1 MSTNY
6 LDDLEEILNQK
17 PPQNYFMDFMEWFA
31 EMNNDT
37 INKFIKRANLRTIQ
51 KLAECNIKTFTNT
64 SIEFIKD
71 VASKYLSDFISTDT
85 VKKWDHTTPVFI
97 SAQTGSGKSY
107 FIQHTLLDMLVDS
120 NPYQKNSVLLLSNR
134 IALNR
139 QFKIQLADLL
149 VSLTGDV
156 EYKKAMEKFY
166 TVQGIDKFCYQFG
179 IITACSYHQLFEN
192 KSIDLS
198 GFKYIICDECHFFTA
213 DSLFNPNTNEIL
225 KRIVREGNNA
235 VRIYMSATPEIA
247 FQPIVWA
254 EVKYFNKLLF
264 NKIQNWY
271 DFYKEDP
278 NLQMQQVYNPFF
290 NLDREIS
297 ERTDEQ
303 LSYDLECKRT
313 ILFYYLNR
321 NYDYLTDIFSYSKTN
336 ELIECITAS
345 NEKWLIFV
353 HSQNEGY
360 TLKNLLAE
368 QSIDSVFISRQT
380 VESDPNAQAE
390 YNFIIENEALSQRVV
405 IATSILDNGINIK
418 NDTLTELQD
427 KTLNIVINSFDRTQF
442 LQMLGRIRVN
452 PDDHI
457 SFFIKKYSFN
467 DLKNMLLKNV
477 DALLT
482 RLANDFHSVPIKKET
497 FDKQIF
503 RFTESP
509 EIFSEYNPCAI
520 YQLIDNIILL
530 LNTIRLNEPDFCVKF
545 TNDDKQALKTDIYHY
560 YHWKK
565 GSCQPWSKHVFDILE
580 TPSGWIKREKNAH
593 RLKTNWSSGF
603 YRTFVRADDDFEKA
617 YGSSLDDT
625 IHNYLTKKLEL
636 EVDLPDDLSEPLCVQ
651 LQWINKN
658 LSDVKPISY
667 FKQKVHKF
675 NFAHSTSTDSFEEI
689 ILNYCVTETEIDNH
703 RTGSQKKYV
712 NKTFLE
718 QHGILK
724 GSSLEKMFSDKFF
737 NGKPLGDVLRE
748 NLTTTLTLDDTNKKF
763 SLRSFNDNTN
773 LHKTFYI
780 FVCID

>member
-6 LDDLEEILNQK
+6 LDDLQELLKQK
-17 PPQNYFMDFMEWFA
+17 PPQNYFMEWFA
-31 EMNNDT
+31 EINNDT
-37 INKFIKRANLRTIQ
+37 DNKVIR
-51 KLAECNIKTFTNT
+51 NIKPHTLQTLIEFNSMTFTTT

-71 VASKYLSDFISTDT
+71 TDSKYLSDFIYTDT
-85 VKKWDHTTPVFI
+85 VKKWDNTTPIFI

-120 NPYQKNSVLLLSNR
+120 TPYQKNSVLLLSNR

-139 QFKIQLADLL
+139 QFKIQLADFL

-198 GFKYIICDECHFFTA
+198 GFQYIVCDECHFFTA

-225 KRIVREGNNA
+225 KGIVREGNNA

-247 FQPIVWA
+247 FQPIIWA
-254 EVKYFNKLLF
+254 ELKYFSNILF
-264 NKIQNWY
+264 NKIQYWNDY
-271 DFYKEDP
+271 YNEDF
-278 NLQMQQVYNPFF
+278 NLQMLKFYNPFL

-297 ERTDEQ
+297 ERTNTR
-303 LSYDLECKRT
+303 LSRDHECTRT
-313 ILFYYLNR
+313 ILFYYLRR
-321 NYDYLTDIFSYSKTN
+321 NYDYLTDIYTYSKN
-336 ELIECITAS
+336 SELIDCIKAS

-360 TLKNLLAE
+360 VLRNLLTE
-368 QSIDSVFISRQT
+368 QGIESVFISRQT
-380 VESDPNAQAE
+380 VETDPNAQTE

-418 NDTLTELQD
+418 NDTITELQD
-427 KTLNIVINSFDRTQF
+427 KTLNVVINSFNRTQF
-442 LQMLGRIRVN
+442 IQMLGRIRVN
-452 PDDHI
+452 PGDRI
-457 SFFIKKYSFN
+457 SFFIRKYSLN
-467 DLKNMLLKNV
+467 DLKSMLLKNV
-477 DALLT
+477 DSLLS
-482 RLANDFHSVPIKKET
+482 RLANDFYSVPIKKQT

-530 LNTIRLNEPDFCVKF
+530 LKTIRLQEPAFCIEF
-545 TNDDKQALKTDIYHY
+545 ANDEKQALKTKIYHY
-560 YHWKK
+560 YRWKE
-565 GSCQPWSKHVFDILE
+565 GASQPWSKHVFDILE
-580 TPSGWIKREKNAH
+580 TPSGWIKRERNAH
-593 RLKTNWSSGF
+593 ILKTQWSKSHPIIAINGDGV
-603 YRTFVRADDDFEKA
+603 YSDFEKE

-625 IHNYLTKKLEL
+625 IHNYFRKKLEL
-636 EVDLPDDLSEPLCVQ
+636 NLPDELSEPLCVQ
-651 LQWINKN
+651 LQWINKT
-658 LSDVKPISY
+658 LSDVKPISA
-667 FKQKVHKF
+667 FLQKNH
-675 NFAHSTSTDSFEEI
+675 NFDYDSLHEN
-689 ILNYCVTETEIDNH
+689 ILNYCVTESEINDQ

-712 NKTFLE
+712 NKAFLE

-724 GSSLEKMFSDKFF
+724 GSSLEKIFSDKFF

-748 NLTTTLTLDDTNKKF
+748 NLTTTLTLNKTNKECV
-763 SLRSFNDNTN
+763 LRSFNDNTN
-773 LHKTFYI
+773 SHRTFYI
-780 FVCID
+780 FVYID